1 MMKKIIFD
9 EKPKN
14 DIELRSRLRHF
25 STPRTIEKSYGKFP
39 SLSGYMNEEKFLAFE
54 DISYLPS
61 IVTII
66 QDTKCIEYERED
78 AFHMSYVENS
88 EDKQGW
94 KHEVRVK
101 EQPRMRSAIEHVQLE
116 TPKGKIVLQS
126 RVAEDKEDFRTE
138 SKLNLIK
145 NGELTNNHLLRAVYK
160 KKTDYIE
167 QKSPIRIILIMDDG
181 KERIEKQ
188 YSLQEDGQYL
198 VEDRDSEENME
209 DMKETTVSLESIKKL
224 IENKQISFEMPKA
237 LEQYITGTY
246 EMLEEAE
253 TIAKEIKKR
262 KLDKNTIG
270 KEMEH

>member
-1 MMKKIIFD
+1 MILGTEQKII
-9 EKPKN
+9 
-14 DIELRSRLRHF
+14 
-25 STPRTIEKSYGKFP
+25 
-39 SLSGYMNEEKFLAFE
+39 
-54 DISYLPS
+54 
-61 IVTII
+61 
-66 QDTKCIEYERED
+66 
-78 AFHMSYVENS
+78 
-88 EDKQGW
+88 
-94 KHEVRVK
+94 
-101 EQPRMRSAIEHVQLE
+101 
-116 TPKGKIVLQS
+116 
-126 RVAEDKEDFRTE
+126 
-138 SKLNLIK
+138 
-145 NGELTNNHLLRAVYK
+145 
-160 KKTDYIE
+160 IE

-181 KERIEKQ
+181 ETRIDKQ

-270 KEMEH
+270 EEKEH